1 MDSHARCLHGMTTF
15 GSTQIGFMESKT
27 GGRGTNSNAG
37 EEIKVRNEGWK
48 GVDILNNYL
57 NGVVMDSVTDTQKSA
72 RGRDEG

>member
-1 MDSHARCLHGMTTF
+1 MESHARFLRGMTTF
-15 GSTQIGFMESKT
+15 ESTQTGFMESKT

-57 NGVVMDSVTDTQKSA
+57 NEVVMDSVIDM
-72 RGRDEG
+72 